1 VSDEKRRIDP
11 LRTALAAKGVEL
23 SALFFVVFEHFEIPG
38 APPRRPR
45 LTAPHGPST
54 EGGRIARQHI
64 ALEPA
69 EGQPGHSVVIGWAD
83 SALRRV
89 ELRSYQLVAENFRR
103 RAGTKLDM
111 SPGAY
116 RRFLKQAEAFF
127 TEQGFSI
134 VELTQAATGAEP
146 APRRSTAMVWVLVL
160 VSTLA
165 IGVCIG
171 VLLMLINRGLL
182 VVP

>member
-1 VSDEKRRIDP
+1 MDP

-23 SALFFVVFEHFEIPG
+23 SALFFVVFEHFEVPG

-45 LTAPHGPST
+45 LIAPHGPST

-69 EGQPGHSVVIGWAD
+69 EGHAGHAVVVGWAD
-83 SALRRV
+83 SAMRRA
-89 ELRSYQLVAENFRR
+89 ELRSYPMVAETYRR
-103 RAGTKLDM
+103 RAGSRLEL

-127 TEQGFSI
+127 TEQGFYI
-134 VELTQAATGAEP
+134 VELSQAPDGGGP
-146 APRRSTAMVWVLVL
+146 APRRNLALVWVLVL
-160 VSTLA
+160 LSTLA
-165 IGVCIG
+165 LGVCIG
-171 VLLMLINRGLL
+171 VLLMLIERGFL
-182 VVP
+182 VMPSP